1 MSELPWAQVRLGAL
15 VLLAVYLAAAL
26 IALPREAAFLRSV
39 EMRVRRLFIL
49 QDVLVTLGVLGVL
62 VPTAAMQQPRID
74 ALWVILGG
82 FVVLWVG
89 AVWAAIARYSYTYH
103 VLLGSRGDI
112 SKRLRDAIALS
123 KKDSQSKEVDRD

>member
-26 IALPREAAFLRSV
+26 IALPREAAFLRTV

-49 QDVLVTLGVLGVL
+49 QDSLVTLGVLGVL
-62 VPTAAMQQPRID
+62 LPTAVLQRPRLD

-82 FVVLWVG
+82 FIVLWVG
-89 AVWAAIARYSYTYH
+89 AVWAAFARYSYTYH

-112 SKRLRDAIALS
+112 SKRLRDALVQS
-123 KKDSQSKEVDRD
+123 QKDSQSKEVDRD